1 MRCLSPVFGS
11 FLSNTVD
18 VYGVH
23 DSTQE
28 IRETDFMEDL
38 KMPAPM
44 VNRGA
49 RSSFIIN
56 FLNTAVQERTSKQA
70 AGKTS
75 ESP

>member
-56 FLNTAVQERTSKQA
+56 F
-70 AGKTS
+70 
-75 ESP
+75 